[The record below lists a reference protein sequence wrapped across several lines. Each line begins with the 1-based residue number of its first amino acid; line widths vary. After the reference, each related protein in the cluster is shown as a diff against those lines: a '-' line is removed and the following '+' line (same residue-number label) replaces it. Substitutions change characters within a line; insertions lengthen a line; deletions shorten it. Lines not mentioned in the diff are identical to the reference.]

1 MTPTQ
6 YMKTQDAIRIFN
18 NMGMAVKTTSKHW
31 EIKERSGLMLGV
43 FESSN
48 ELYTAAVAYQQG
60 YFAGLIGEIERLE
73 DSIGDM

>member
-6 YMKTQDAIRIFN
+6 YMRAQDAIRIFN
-18 NMGMAVKTTSKHW
+18 NMGMTVKTTSKYW
-31 EIKERSGLMLGV
+31 EIKERSGVMLGV

-60 YFAGLIGEIERLE
+60 YFAGHVGRKV
-73 DSIGDM
+73 